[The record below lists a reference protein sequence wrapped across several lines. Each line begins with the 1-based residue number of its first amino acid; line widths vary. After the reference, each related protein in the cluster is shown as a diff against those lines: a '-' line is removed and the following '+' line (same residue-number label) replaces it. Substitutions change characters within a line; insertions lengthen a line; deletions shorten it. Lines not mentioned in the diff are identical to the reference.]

1 MDTKLQGAQKKR
13 DLDEMQSET
22 LKRAMAKKT
31 QTEIRMRE
39 KTTKKI
45 QHIYNLSTLYNPKEL
60 SKTKRLESAC

>member
-31 QTEIRMRE
+31 QR
-39 KTTKKI
+39 
-45 QHIYNLSTLYNPKEL
+45 
-60 SKTKRLESAC
+60 